1 MLVKRELTRPQR
13 KRGQSYEVGDVL
25 RFRRGSARLGIDR
38 GSYAQIE
45 AIDPERNQMVVRDEG
60 GKAVSYDPS
69 RLSGVEVFRQERRVL
84 GAGDRIQFRAPDR
97 ALGVAN
103 GEFATIIAIDDHRAR
118 LRIDNERQIGAAIA
132 RLKHIDY
139 GYASTSHSSQGATVD
154 RVIANIDTLR
164 SAELVNR
171 KQFYVSI
178 SRARH
183 AATIYTDHRSA
194 LQHAVSRTRE
204 KSIALER
211 LDLNAGRDITM
222 VPEPRRQTITPSH
235 GIRR

>member
-1 MLVKRELTRPQR
+1 M
-13 KRGQSYEVGDVL
+13 
-25 RFRRGSARLGIDR
+25 
-38 GSYAQIE
+38 
-45 AIDPERNQMVVRDEG
+45 
-60 GKAVSYDPS
+60 
-69 RLSGVEVFRQERRVL
+69 L

-103 GEFATIIAIDDHRAR
+103 GEFATVIAIDDRKAR
-118 LRIDNERQIGAAIA
+118 LRRDNGREISAAVE
-132 RLKHIDY
+132 RLKNIDY

-154 RVIANIDTLR
+154 RVIANIDTAR

-178 SRARH
+178 SRARY
-183 AATIYTDHRSA
+183 AMSLYTDDRARLDSA
-194 LQHAVSRTRE
+194 VGRNRE

-211 LDLNAGRDITM
+211 LNLNLGRGFKI
-222 VPEPRRQTITPSH
+222 VPEPPRRNFTPAH

>member
-1 MLVKRELTRPQR
+1 
-13 KRGQSYEVGDVL
+13 
-25 RFRRGSARLGIDR
+25 
-38 GSYAQIE
+38 
-45 AIDPERNQMVVRDEG
+45 MVVRDER

-69 RLSGVEVFRQERRVL
+69 RLSGVEVFQQEHRLL
-84 GAGDRIQFRAPDR
+84 GPGDRIQFRAPDR

-103 GEFATIIAIDDHRAR
+103 GEFATVIAVDDRKLR
-118 LRIDNERQIGAAIA
+118 LHIDNGREISAAIG

-154 RVIANIDTLR
+154 RVIVNIDTLR

-183 AATIYTDHRSA
+183 NVTLYTDDRA
-194 LQHAVSRTRE
+194 RLDLAAGRNLE
-204 KSIALER
+204 KSVALER
-211 LDLNAGRDITM
+211 LQVTGRHELALVHDQ
-222 VPEPRRQTITPSH
+222 PRHSRGHSY
-235 GIRR
+235 GMRR

>member
-1 MLVKRELTRPQR
+1 
-13 KRGQSYEVGDVL
+13 
-25 RFRRGSARLGIDR
+25 
-38 GSYAQIE
+38 
-45 AIDPERNQMVVRDEG
+45 MVVRDER
-60 GKAVSYDPS
+60 GKAVSYDPA
-69 RLSGVEVFRQERRVL
+69 RLSGVDVFHQEHRLL
-84 GAGDRIQFRAPDR
+84 GPGDRIQFRAPDR

-103 GEFATIIAIDDHRAR
+103 GEFGTVIAVDDRRLQLHIDNGREISATI
-118 LRIDNERQIGAAIA
+118 G

-183 AATIYTDHRSA
+183 NVTLYTNDRARLDLAAGRN
-194 LQHAVSRTRE
+194 LE
-204 KSIALER
+204 KSVALER
-211 LDLNAGRDITM
+211 VHVTGRHELALVRDHAGHSRGHSYGM
-222 VPEPRRQTITPSH
+222 RR
-235 GIRR
+235 

>member
-1 MLVKRELTRPQR
+1 
-13 KRGQSYEVGDVL
+13 
-25 RFRRGSARLGIDR
+25 
-38 GSYAQIE
+38 
-45 AIDPERNQMVVRDEG
+45 MVVRDER

-69 RLSGVEVFRQERRVL
+69 RLSGVEVFHQERRVL

-103 GEFATIIAIDDHRAR
+103 GEFATVIAIDDHKAR
-118 LRIDNERQIGAAIA
+118 LRIDNGREISAAID

-183 AATIYTDHRSA
+183 ALTIYTDDRRPDSTQHVVSA
-194 LQHAVSRTRE
+194 TAKSRLPWNA
-204 KSIALER
+204 SI
-211 LDLNAGRDITM
+211 
-222 VPEPRRQTITPSH
+222 
-235 GIRR
+235 

>member
-1 MLVKRELTRPQR
+1 VLKERGYISSDGREQIVLVKRALTRPQR
-13 KRGQSYEVGDVL
+13 KRGQSYEIGDVL

-38 GSYAQIE
+38 GSYAGIE
-45 AIDPERNQMVVRDEG
+45 AIDPERNQMMVRDERA
-60 GKAVSYDPS
+60 KAVTYDPS
-69 RLSGVEVFRQERRVL
+69 RLSGVEVFHQERRVL

-103 GEFATIIAIDDHRAR
+103 GEFATVIAIDDPKAR
-118 LRIDNERQIGAAIA
+118 LRIGNGREISAAID

-154 RVIANIDTLR
+154 RVIVNIDTLR

-171 KQFYVSI
+171 EQFYVSI

-183 AATIYTDHRSA
+183 AATIYPTTVRPYSTRSA
-194 LQHAVSRTRE
+194 APARNRLPWSA
-204 KSIALER
+204 SI
-211 LDLNAGRDITM
+211 
-222 VPEPRRQTITPSH
+222 
-235 GIRR
+235 